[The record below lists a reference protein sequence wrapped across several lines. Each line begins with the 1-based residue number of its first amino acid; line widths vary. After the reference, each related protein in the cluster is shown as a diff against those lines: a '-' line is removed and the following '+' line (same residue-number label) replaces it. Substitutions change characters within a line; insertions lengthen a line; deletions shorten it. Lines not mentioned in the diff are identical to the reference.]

1 MSNRTSSPNRIR
13 SACEIAWGAID
24 RAAQAETGNT
34 TVDIDLTF
42 EGNTVT
48 SWYHPKLAPI
58 MCALCGKGCREAGK
72 MPCVRINP
80 YCG

>member
-1 MSNRTSSPNRIR
+1 MSNRTSSPNRTR
-13 SACEIAWGAID
+13 SASEIAWSAID
-24 RAAQAETGNT
+24 RAAEQESDHNI
-34 TVDIDLTF
+34 DIDLTF
-42 EGNTVT
+42 EGNEVT

-58 MCALCGKGCREAGK
+58 MCSLCGQDCRNQGK